1 MANLAEANIYFDT
14 YVAHNQPWT
23 MADDEKKQRSLNQ
36 AESMLYLEYA
46 AQYDIDTQP
55 LPDRA
60 IYEQALW
67 ILRQDDVIM
76 AQDFNVIGRGV
87 GPVWTQMKGTQYS
100 KISPEVK
107 KIIEEDLRAR
117 SDESWNGKFGW
128 VVM

>member
-46 AQYDIDTQP
+46 AQYDPENQP

-76 AQDFNVIGRGV
+76 AQDFNVIGRGLDLS
-87 GPVWTQMKGTQYS
+87 GPK
-100 KISPEVK
+100 
-107 KIIEEDLRAR
+107 
-117 SDESWNGKFGW
+117 
-128 VVM
+128 